1 MENVNHTLTRES
13 YSPSADFVRVAAA
26 TPEVSV
32 GDVTTNIERV
42 ASLYDEAALQD
53 TSLVVF
59 PELSLTGYSI
69 GDLVQSPGLLAEAR
83 HGLAVLAEATRDRN
97 SAMVVGLP
105 LAVGNAIY
113 NCAALLADGEIQG
126 IVPKQHLPT
135 YKEFYEKRWYQT
147 WDDRN
152 NTTITIEGRPV
163 TFGRDQLFAVAGS
176 TVGIE
181 ICEDLWVTAPP
192 HQRLMA
198 NGADIIVNPSASP
211 EIVSKSDYR
220 RRLIGMTASKY
231 CVYVYSGADSS
242 ESTMDVV
249 MSGHA
254 IVNENGHQLAERR
267 PFTRGQRLTYADADR
282 SHVLFNR
289 RQDTNYPNQGDITV
303 TPTAVTAEQVDL
315 RRSIDTR
322 PFIPKGTPEQVA
334 ERLEEILAIQA
345 IGLAERIRATGIRK
359 VVLGLSGGL
368 DSTLA
373 LMVAQK
379 AADRLGIA
387 PGQLIETIT
396 MPSHASSERTQSNAV
411 KLAAALGIP
420 NEEIAIGELADA
432 QLAALSHTGDQDVTF
447 ENTQARIRT
456 ALLFNRANQ
465 NGGMV
470 LGTGDLSEIA
480 LGWCTF
486 GGDHLSHYNVNA
498 SIPKTLVRHLVRH
511 ASTQVGDDARVILE
525 DILDTPVSPELT
537 GDGTISQETENI
549 IGPYELHDFFLYRFV
564 RFMEPAGK
572 ISYLAQHAFKDTY
585 TPDEINHWLGVFIGR
600 FGRNQW
606 KRSVM
611 PDGPKVGTVS
621 LSPRGDWRMPSDTAN
636 AMRRDLQLIGVVN

>member
-1 MENVNHTLTRES
+1 M
-13 YSPSADFVRVAAA
+13 
-26 TPEVSV
+26 
-32 GDVTTNIERV
+32 
-42 ASLYDEAALQD
+42 
-53 TSLVVF
+53 
-59 PELSLTGYSI
+59 
-69 GDLVQSPGLLAEAR
+69 
-83 HGLAVLAEATRDRN
+83 
-97 SAMVVGLP
+97 
-105 LAVGNAIY
+105 
-113 NCAALLADGEIQG
+113 
-126 IVPKQHLPT
+126 
-135 YKEFYEKRWYQT
+135 
-147 WDDRN
+147 
-152 NTTITIEGRPV
+152 
-163 TFGRDQLFAVAGS
+163 
-176 TVGIE
+176 
-181 ICEDLWVTAPP
+181 
-192 HQRLMA
+192 
-198 NGADIIVNPSASP
+198 
-211 EIVSKSDYR
+211 
-220 RRLIGMTASKY
+220 
-231 CVYVYSGADSS
+231 
-242 ESTMDVV
+242 
-249 MSGHA
+249 
-254 IVNENGHQLAERR
+254 
-267 PFTRGQRLTYADADR
+267 
-282 SHVLFNR
+282 
-289 RQDTNYPNQGDITV
+289 

-564 RFMEPAGK
+564 RFMEPASK

-621 LSPRGDWRMPSDTAN
+621 LSPRGDWRMPSDAAN